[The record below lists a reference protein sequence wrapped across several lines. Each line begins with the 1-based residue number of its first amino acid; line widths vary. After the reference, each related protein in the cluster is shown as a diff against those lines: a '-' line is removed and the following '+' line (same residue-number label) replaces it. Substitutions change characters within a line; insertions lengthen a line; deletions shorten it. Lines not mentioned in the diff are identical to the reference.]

1 MSLLRT
7 RQEPYG
13 EGTTVPARICGSD
26 MQYVICDLAPR
37 VGGIGGPQAARFGSQ
52 SSSEETQR
60 SNEFAPHEAG
70 AIWRGYDSAR

>member
-1 MSLLRT
+1 MHPWFSVHPNLLGF
-7 RQEPYG
+7 ENWLC
-13 EGTTVPARICGSD
+13 EV
-26 MQYVICDLAPR
+26 
-37 VGGIGGPQAARFGSQ
+37 GIGGPQAARFGSQ